1 MSCWGVSAS
10 EVKELQERVRKMEEN
25 ERELMSK
32 ELQFKEMQERIQRM
46 EEMMEEKPGS

>member
-1 MSCWGVSAS
+1 
-10 EVKELQERVRKMEEN
+10 MEEN